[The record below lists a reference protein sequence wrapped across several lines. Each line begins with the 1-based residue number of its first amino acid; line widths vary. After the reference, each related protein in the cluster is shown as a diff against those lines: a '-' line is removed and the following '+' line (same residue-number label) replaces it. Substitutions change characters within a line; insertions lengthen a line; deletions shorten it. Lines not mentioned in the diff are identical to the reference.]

1 MGLMG
6 VIDRKGCYNSDPGG
20 NCKLQG
26 GGGGGG
32 RDATKRERL
41 LIDS

>member
-6 VIDRKGCYNSDPGG
+6 VIDKKGCYNSDPGG

-26 GGGGGG
+26 GGGCG
-32 RDATKRERL
+32 RDVTKRERL